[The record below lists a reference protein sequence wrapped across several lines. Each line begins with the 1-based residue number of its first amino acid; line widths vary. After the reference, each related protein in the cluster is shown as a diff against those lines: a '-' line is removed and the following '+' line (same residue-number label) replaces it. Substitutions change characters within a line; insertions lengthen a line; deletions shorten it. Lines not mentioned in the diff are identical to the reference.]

1 VKALFVYNSNPAAVA
16 PNQNAVLRGMMR
28 DDLFTVVHEQFFT
41 DTTDYADVLL
51 PAPTFL
57 EVKDVQGAYG
67 HLFAQVSQPAIAPLG
82 EARSNVR
89 MFGALAER
97 MGFTES
103 CFRATEDELIDQ
115 ALAVDPADS
124 KSAWFAGITRERL
137 EREGQ
142 VALQLPANAAGEVLP
157 FSDASWFRTASGR
170 GELTPVPVF
179 TAPAESRGGTAAST
193 GEYPLEMLARKSD
206 NYMNSTFANIPRHRR
221 MEQGQAGRLEM
232 HPVDARA
239 RAIADGDAVEVFNAR
254 GSLRLRARIGDA
266 VPQGVVSARL
276 DWNKL
281 ASGNDG
287 GDIPT
292 SQKRDAHPSEQARRG
307 PRDVGHPHPGGGN
320 VNVLTSETLTD
331 IGGGA
336 TFYSVLVEVRATRLT
351 PA

>member
-1 VKALFVYNSNPAAVA
+1 MCTRPSRPKWSMVPRPLRPSTPEACASSTIIMAPWRSAASVKPGSAPISPSMENTPSVISSLRPGTASSSLRIFSGAAASLCGNTWILARESRQPSMMLAWFNSSP
-16 PNQNAVLRGMMR
+16 
-28 DDLFTVVHEQFFT
+28 
-41 DTTDYADVLL
+41 
-51 PAPTFL
+51 
-57 EVKDVQGAYG
+57 
-67 HLFAQVSQPAIAPLG
+67 
-82 EARSNVR
+82 
-89 MFGALAER
+89 
-97 MGFTES
+97 
-103 CFRATEDELIDQ
+103 
-115 ALAVDPADS
+115 

-221 MEQGQAGRLEM
+221 MEARGAGVLEM
-232 HPVDARA
+232 HPADARA

-281 ASGNDG
+281 SPQRAK
-287 GDIPT
+287 T
-292 SQKRDAHPSEQARRG
+292 ARRG
-307 PRDVGHPHPGGGN
+307 PRTLGAANGGTN

-331 IGGGA
+331 IGGGGQ
-336 TFYSVLVEVRATRLT
+336 FYST
-351 PA
+351 PGEG

>member
-1 VKALFVYNSNPAAVA
+1 
-16 PNQNAVLRGMMR
+16 
-28 DDLFTVVHEQFFT
+28 
-41 DTTDYADVLL
+41 
-51 PAPTFL
+51 
-57 EVKDVQGAYG
+57 VKDVQGAYG
-67 HLFAQVSQPAIAPLG
+67 HLFAQVSQQAIAPLG

-89 MFGALAER
+89 MFGALAQR

-103 CFRATEDELIDQ
+103 CFGDTEDELIEQ

-124 KSAWFAGITRERL
+124 KGAWFAGITRERL

-157 FSDASWFRTASGR
+157 FSDASWFRSPSGR

-179 TAPAESRGGTAAST
+179 TAPAESRGGTAATT

-221 MEQGQAGRLEM
+221 MEQGHAGRLEI
-232 HPVDARA
+232 HPADARA
-239 RAIADGDAVEVFNAR
+239 RSIADGDAVEVFNAR

-281 ASGNDG
+281 SPQRAK
-287 GDIPT
+287 T
-292 SQKRDAHPSEQARRG
+292 ARRG
-307 PRDVGHPHPGGGN
+307 PRTLGAANGGTN

-336 TFYSVLVEVRATRLT
+336 TFYSTLVEVRAIR
-351 PA
+351 